1 MPELCTSENVL
12 HQDLRKQKEAT
23 HAQINQQME
32 GRMKETKRK
41 KKAKEGRTKKLIKPR
56 NKIGEYHY
64 IKFMDSV

>member
-41 KKAKEGRTKKLIKPR
+41 KRVRKAELR
-56 NKIGEYHY
+56 N
-64 IKFMDSV
+64 